1 MAATLSLVPWPRYQ
15 PRRYGRPHSA
25 CSGSRRSTY
34 RAGLRRLG
42 YDRRGPRGTP
52 LWRAP
57 VGLLL
62 SSSGDRSR
70 PAPRL
75 RLAHLPLAAAGC
87 TTGSPRPLGAHYLLA
102 GRSSEPLPH
111 HGWQVPYECRAERS
125 RLRRSGH
132 PSTRLLLRGNFSE
145 LRVCELRGIPIPR
158 TPVNK
163 GHEDRAWIP
172 VSPESP
178 SDTNLMPYCGVGH
191 PCDCSDAP

>member
-34 RAGLRRLG
+34 RAELRRLG
-42 YDRRGPRGTP
+42 YDPRELRGTP

-57 VGLLL
+57 VGPLL

-111 HGWQVPYECRAERS
+111 HGWQVPYGCRAERS

-132 PSTRLLLRGNFSE
+132 PPTRLLLRGNFSE
-145 LRVCELRGIPIPR
+145 PRNGEVRRITLPR
-158 TPVNK
+158 TPVNN
-163 GHEDRAWIP
+163 GLWFD
-172 VSPESP
+172 
-178 SDTNLMPYCGVGH
+178 
-191 PCDCSDAP
+191 